1 MHIYISG
8 NPGVYLHLC
17 SPIDLSYDWWGW
29 GGGLVILERPVHLLH
44 VGEHHLGVE
53 AARADHFVHVLARD
67 EVGDARQ
74 PPGGSSR
81 NKGNMQGT
89 CSGQGRSWSC
99 HAHHRCLISILTLQS
114 GMPTRNSVFYSLPT
128 AWKSQKPEGKEMLTV
143 RIWLSNLHCM
153 YLGKEVMYESAECQS
168 IGPRVCE
175 ILNFDILKKFSFST
189 SLKSLR
195 LRDLLTFGYLTGRY
209 LALLSLTWP

>member
-17 SPIDLSYDWWGW
+17 SPIDLSYDWCVW

-53 AARADHFVHVLARD
+53 AARADHLVHVLAGD

-143 RIWLSNLHCM
+143 WIWCHLTKVQFTL
-153 YLGKEVMYESAECQS
+153 YLPGERSDVWERRM
-168 IGPRVCE
+168 PVHW
-175 ILNFDILKKFSFST
+175 T
-189 SLKSLR
+189 KSLWN
-195 LRDLLTFGYLTGRY
+195 FEFWHSEKVFIFKNYSSIWFSCI
-209 LALLSLTWP
+209 A

>member
-1 MHIYISG
+1 MRG
-8 NPGVYLHLC
+8 
-17 SPIDLSYDWWGW
+17 GW
-29 GGGLVILERPVHLLH
+29 GDCLVILERPVHLLH

-53 AARADHFVHVLARD
+53 AARADHLVHVLAGD

-128 AWKSQKPEGKEMLTV
+128 AWKSQKPEEKEMLTV
-143 RIWLSNLHCM
+143 WIWCHLTKVQFTL
-153 YLGKEVMYESAECQS
+153 YLPGERSDVWERRM
-168 IGPRVCE
+168 PVHW
-175 ILNFDILKKFSFST
+175 T
-189 SLKSLR
+189 KSLWN
-195 LRDLLTFGYLTGRY
+195 FEFWHSEKVFIFKNYSSIWFSCI
-209 LALLSLTWP
+209 A

>member
-1 MHIYISG
+1 MRG
-8 NPGVYLHLC
+8 
-17 SPIDLSYDWWGW
+17 GW

-53 AARADHFVHVLARD
+53 AARADHLVHVLAGD

-128 AWKSQKPEGKEMLTV
+128 AWKSQKPEEKEMLTV
-143 RIWLSNLHCM
+143 
-153 YLGKEVMYESAECQS
+153 
-168 IGPRVCE
+168 
-175 ILNFDILKKFSFST
+175 
-189 SLKSLR
+189 
-195 LRDLLTFGYLTGRY
+195 
-209 LALLSLTWP
+209 